1 MCFYMPHRKEDAVG
15 SVATKV
21 LVVDDDPDLQE
32 ILGICLRHWGFE
44 VASAANG
51 NDGAR
56 LAESYHPDIVLS
68 DVMMPDISGIDLL
81 KSLLSKEPGRPV
93 ILMTGYSTSD
103 MVAAAIKDGALDLLT
118 KPLDYRK
125 LKSILETSQR
135 DLKSPNQARDFHSK

>member
-1 MCFYMPHRKEDAVG
+1 
-15 SVATKV
+15 VASNAAKV
-21 LVVDDDPDLQE
+21 LVVDDDSDLQE

-44 VASAANG
+44 VASAGNG

-56 LAESYHPDIVLS
+56 LADSYHPDIVLS
-68 DVMMPDISGIDLL
+68 DVMMPDTSGIDLL
-81 KSLLSKEPGRPV
+81 KSLLSKDPGRPV

-125 LKSILETSQR
+125 LKFILETAQR
-135 DLKSPNQARDFHSK
+135 DLKSPNESRDSHPN